1 MALIV
6 DSVTQVF
13 DTALIKRG
21 YLMYAKHRTWPE
33 GKGGFVTAVTDKQI
47 TVQYH
52 PGIANVTNHFF
63 LPADEVAAGEWKV
76 RWSEDL
82 SVVSEYETEG
92 GEGNDT
98 GGVNP

>member
-6 DSVTQVF
+6 DTVSKVF
-13 DTALIKRG
+13 DTALVKRG
-21 YLMYAKHRTWPE
+21 YLMYAKHSSWPE
-33 GKGGFVTAVTDKQI
+33 GRGGFVTAVTEKQI

-63 LPADEVAAGEWKV
+63 LPADEVAAGQWEV
-76 RWSEDL
+76 RWSENL
-82 SVVSEYETEG
+82 TVVEEYKAEG
-92 GEGNDT
+92 GGNDDT